1 MVGSNVSAILSNTN
15 KKTNGNVE
23 QLPRIHCLSLIASR
37 RWDRFAREKRP

>member
-37 RWDRFAREKRP
+37 R